1 MSSSVVSSRIV
12 IDPKFANSPYLSRPI
27 GSPTH
32 KASNNNGRRRRR
44 RDDDSVASFKTNT
57 SFRTHRTQR
66 TVATQ
71 QTYSASSTALRNKSV
86 IKNLILAPREAD
98 KLLKGFRQA
107 HKSDDTDAEDDVNDN
122 NDDNSS
128 IDTSFADS
136 IDDKEVY
143 TEISKKKEVVDS
155 IFSGRIF
162 QELTLR
168 NCSTDHDGPIVSLP
182 PVNLID
188 SRGKSGDVSSIL
200 SDLDESI
207 HLPPMDSR
215 TRRKR

>member
-1 MSSSVVSSRIV
+1 MSSS
-12 IDPKFANSPYLSRPI
+12 
-27 GSPTH
+27 
-32 KASNNNGRRRRR
+32 
-44 RDDDSVASFKTNT
+44 T
-57 SFRTHRTQR
+57 S
-66 TVATQ
+66 
-71 QTYSASSTALRNKSV
+71 LRNKSV
-86 IKNLILAPREAD
+86 KNLILAPREAD
-98 KLLKGFRQA
+98 KLLRGFRQA
-107 HKSDDTDAEDDVNDN
+107 HNREDTNVAAKNEVVNEDN
-122 NDDNSS
+122 DNSS

-143 TEISKKKEVVDS
+143 VVISKKKEVVDS

-182 PVNLID
+182 PINLID
-188 SRGKSGDVSSIL
+188 SRGKSSGDVSSIL

-207 HLPPMDSR
+207 HPPFDSR

>member
-1 MSSSVVSSRIV
+1 MSSSAVSSR

-66 TVATQ
+66 TAATQ
-71 QTYSASSTALRNKSV
+71 RTVSSSTTPLKNKSV
-86 IKNLILAPREAD
+86 KNIILAPREAD
-98 KLLKGFRQA
+98 KLLRGFHQA
-107 HKSDDTDAEDDVNDN
+107 HKSDNINAETTNAAE

-128 IDTSFADS
+128 IDTNFVDS

-143 TEISKKKEVVDS
+143 VDISKKKDVVDS

-188 SRGKSGDVSSIL
+188 SRGKSNGDASSIL

-207 HLPPMDSR
+207 HPPMDSR
-215 TRRKR
+215 TRRKK

>member
-1 MSSSVVSSRIV
+1 MSSSVVSSR

-44 RDDDSVASFKTNT
+44 RDDDSVASFKTST

-71 QTYSASSTALRNKSV
+71 RTVSSSTALKNKSV
-86 IKNLILAPREAD
+86 KNLILAPREAD

-107 HKSDDTDAEDDVNDN
+107 HKSDDTNAEDDVINAVEI
-122 NDDNSS
+122 DDNSS
-128 IDTSFADS
+128 IDTNFADS
-136 IDDKEVY
+136 IDDKDVY
-143 TEISKKKEVVDS
+143 VEIAKKKEVVDS
-155 IFSGRIF
+155 IFSGSIF

-188 SRGKSGDVSSIL
+188 SRRGMSNGDISSIL

-207 HLPPMDSR
+207 IHPMDSR

>member
-1 MSSSVVSSRIV
+1 MSSSVVSSR
-12 IDPKFANSPYLSRPI
+12 IDPKFANSPYLARPI

-32 KASNNNGRRRRR
+32 KASKESNNNGRRRRR

-57 SFRTHRTQR
+57 SFRTQRSCRTQK
-66 TVATQ
+66 TQ
-71 QTYSASSTALRNKSV
+71 QTYSASSTSLRNKSV
-86 IKNLILAPREAD
+86 KNLILAPREAD
-98 KLLKGFRQA
+98 KLLRGFRQA
-107 HKSDDTDAEDDVNDN
+107 HKSDDTNAAAEDDVNDN

-128 IDTSFADS
+128 IDTNFADS
-136 IDDKEVY
+136 IDDKAVY
-143 TEISKKKEVVDS
+143 VEISKKKEVVDS

-168 NCSTDHDGPIVSLP
+168 NCSADHDGPIVSLP
-182 PVNLID
+182 PINLID
-188 SRGKSGDVSSIL
+188 SRGKKGDASSIL

-207 HLPPMDSR
+207 HLDSG

>member
-86 IKNLILAPREAD
+86 KNLILAPREAD

-107 HKSDDTDAEDDVNDN
+107 HKSDDTNAAA
-122 NDDNSS
+122 
-128 IDTSFADS
+128 DTTYINMFLNT
-136 IDDKEVY
+136 IIL
-143 TEISKKKEVVDS
+143 ISV
-155 IFSGRIF
+155 G
-162 QELTLR
+162 
-168 NCSTDHDGPIVSLP
+168 IV
-182 PVNLID
+182 
-188 SRGKSGDVSSIL
+188 
-200 SDLDESI
+200 
-207 HLPPMDSR
+207 
-215 TRRKR
+215 

>member
-1 MSSSVVSSRIV
+1 MTSSVVNSR

-57 SFRTHRTQR
+57 SFRTQRSCRTQK
-66 TVATQ
+66 TQ
-71 QTYSASSTALRNKSV
+71 QTYSTSQTTSLKNKSV
-86 IKNLILAPREAD
+86 KNIILAPREAD
-98 KLLKGFRQA
+98 KLLRGFRQA
-107 HKSDDTDAEDDVNDN
+107 HKSDDINAEDDVNDN

-136 IDDKEVY
+136 IDDKAVY
-143 TEISKKKEVVDS
+143 VEISKKKEVVDS

-188 SRGKSGDVSSIL
+188 SRGKSSGDVSSIL

-207 HLPPMDSR
+207 HPPMDSR

>member
-1 MSSSVVSSRIV
+1 MSSSVVSSRI
-12 IDPKFANSPYLSRPI
+12 DQKFANSPYLSRPI

-32 KASNNNGRRRRR
+32 KASNNNSRRRRR

-66 TVATQ
+66 TAATQ
-71 QTYSASSTALRNKSV
+71 RTVSSSTTPLKNKSV
-86 IKNLILAPREAD
+86 NNLILAPREAD

-107 HKSDDTDAEDDVNDN
+107 HKSDDTNAAVEDSNVAE

-128 IDTSFADS
+128 IDTNFADS
-136 IDDKEVY
+136 IDNKEVY
-143 TEISKKKEVVDS
+143 LEISKKKEVVES
-155 IFSGRIF
+155 IFSGKIF
-162 QELTLR
+162 QELSIR
-168 NCSTDHDGPIVSLP
+168 YCSADHDGPIVSLP

-188 SRGKSGDVSSIL
+188 SRGKSNGDVSSIL

-207 HLPPMDSR
+207 HPPMDSG

>member
-12 IDPKFANSPYLSRPI
+12 IDPKFANSPYLARPI
-27 GSPTH
+27 GSPTQS
-32 KASNNNGRRRRR
+32 KKSSNNGRRRRR

-66 TVATQ
+66 TAATQ
-71 QTYSASSTALRNKSV
+71 RTVSSSTTPLKNKSV
-86 IKNLILAPREAD
+86 KNIILAPREAD
-98 KLLKGFRQA
+98 KLLRGFRQA
-107 HKSDDTDAEDDVNDN
+107 HKSDDINAEDDVNDN

-136 IDDKEVY
+136 IDDKAVY
-143 TEISKKKEVVDS
+143 VEISKKKEVVDS

-168 NCSTDHDGPIVSLP
+168 NCADDHDGPIVSLP

-188 SRGKSGDVSSIL
+188 SRGKSNGDVSSIL

-207 HLPPMDSR
+207 HPPA
-215 TRRKR
+215 KI

>member
-1 MSSSVVSSRIV
+1 MSSSVVSSR

-44 RDDDSVASFKTNT
+44 RDDDSVASFKTST
-57 SFRTHRTQR
+57 SFRTQRSCRTQK
-66 TVATQ
+66 TQ
-71 QTYSASSTALRNKSV
+71 QTYSTSQTTSLRNKTV
-86 IKNLILAPREAD
+86 KNLILAPREAD

-107 HKSDDTDAEDDVNDN
+107 HKREDTNAAAEDDVNDN

-128 IDTSFADS
+128 IDTCFADS
-136 IDDKEVY
+136 IDDKNVY
-143 TEISKKKEVVDS
+143 LEISKKKDVVDS
-155 IFSGRIF
+155 IFSGSIF

-207 HLPPMDSR
+207 HPPNGF
-215 TRRKR
+215 

>member
-1 MSSSVVSSRIV
+1 MSSSVVSSR
-12 IDPKFANSPYLSRPI
+12 IDPKFANSPYLARPI
-27 GSPTH
+27 GYPTH

-57 SFRTHRTQR
+57 SFRTQRSCRTQK
-66 TVATQ
+66 TQ
-71 QTYSASSTALRNKSV
+71 QTYSASSTSLRNKSV
-86 IKNLILAPREAD
+86 KNLILAPREAD
-98 KLLKGFRQA
+98 KLLRGFRQA
-107 HKSDDTDAEDDVNDN
+107 RKREDTNAAAEDDVNDN

-136 IDDKEVY
+136 IDDKGVY
-143 TEISKKKEVVDS
+143 VEISKKKDVVDS

-168 NCSTDHDGPIVSLP
+168 NCSTNHDGPIVSLP
-182 PVNLID
+182 PVGVID
-188 SRGKSGDVSSIL
+188 SRGKSNGDVSSIL

-207 HLPPMDSR
+207 GRMDSR